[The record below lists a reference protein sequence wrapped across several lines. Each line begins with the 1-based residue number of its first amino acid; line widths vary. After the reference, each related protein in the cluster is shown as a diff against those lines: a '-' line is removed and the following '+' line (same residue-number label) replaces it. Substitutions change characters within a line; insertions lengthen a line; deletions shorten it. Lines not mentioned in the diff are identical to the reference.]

1 MRVPWQ
7 KVLPG
12 WCPTANSGECMFF
25 PLRGKLR
32 YGRGAKSRGKPAP
45 NQRAANLRQKGPPN
59 DKAAK
64 GPQKRAT
71 QSRGCERGAKRGAQS
86 KGLRPCHVIRR
97 QKDAQSEG
105 FRQLGYGLY
114 SGKFSVSYSRRM
126 LDKKKSI

>member
-1 MRVPWQ
+1 MEGGQ
-7 KVLPG
+7 KAEENPRPIRGLRI
-12 WCPTANSGECMFF
+12 CANKGRQMIR
-25 PLRGKLR
+25 LR
-32 YGRGAKSRGKPAP
+32 
-45 NQRAANLRQKGPPN
+45 KGP
-59 DKAAK
+59 K
-64 GPQKRAT
+64 KRAT

-126 LDKKKSI
+126 LEKETEGGTRGRVMKERETIGGGGGKYAMMHY

>member
-45 NQRAANLRQKGPPN
+45 NQRAANLRQQGPPN

-64 GPQKRAT
+64 GPQKKGHPITGLRKGR
-71 QSRGCERGAKRGAQS
+71 QKGRPI
-86 KGLRPCHVIRR
+86 KGLAPLPRDQAPKGRPIR
-97 QKDAQSEG
+97 
-105 FRQLGYGLY
+105 GLPPV
-114 SGKFSVSYSRRM
+114 GVWA
-126 LDKKKSI
+126 L